1 MLVIIL
7 FGYLLFVATTLVF
20 PKLVHPNFNAFR
32 SYKLVSI
39 RLFFIDFNRLRRF
52 SGKLAILLC
61 SLNWFIFLNFNFLSG
76 NIKTDSVV
84 VRTDEIIDSLPKVMD
99 TKRTM
104 TIILDELE
112 AFTKASEHSI
122 MGKLN
127 KKKLFVAGY
136 RPEEDQEK
144 LLNSITNYFFF
155 ERKIGLNYLMST
167 IASLSSHLN
176 LVAFMKPTIYY
187 ETTDV
192 IAIRRTLDEHKKRF
206 IHQR

>member
-32 SYKLVSI
+32 IYKLVSI